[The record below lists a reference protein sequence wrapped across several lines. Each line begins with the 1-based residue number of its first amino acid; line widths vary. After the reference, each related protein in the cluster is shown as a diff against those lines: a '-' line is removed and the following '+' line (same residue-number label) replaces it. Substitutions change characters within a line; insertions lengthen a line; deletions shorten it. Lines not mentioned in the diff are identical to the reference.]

1 MKKVNNETKT
11 TIDKKRLK
19 ETINQTNFKN
29 LKKLEVDVGFLE
41 KQNRNVNFFSQG
53 VENNWKKILPR
64 DITVEIEKKFENE
77 MRELGYL

>member
-1 MKKVNNETKT
+1 MKLRQQLTKK
-11 TIDKKRLK
+11 DLKKQSIKQIL
-19 ETINQTNFKN
+19 KN

-64 DITVEIEKKFENE
+64 DITVEIEKNLK
-77 MRELGYL
+77 MK